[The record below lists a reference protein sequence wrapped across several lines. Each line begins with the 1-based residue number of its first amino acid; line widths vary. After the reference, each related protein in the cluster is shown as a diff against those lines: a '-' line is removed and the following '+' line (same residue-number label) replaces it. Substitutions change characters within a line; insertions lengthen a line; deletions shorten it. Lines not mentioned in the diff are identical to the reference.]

1 MKLLFRS
8 LFALLALTFSVNLYA
23 QDVITGTVLDDR
35 GEPVIGGGVVYVGTD
50 IGVVTDIDG
59 HFSIKRLPGKT
70 LQFSSI
76 GMQTMEIVIDKQTE
90 LNIKLK
96 GDSLILEDAVVIGYG
111 SLSKRD
117 FTGSVSSFKAEDL
130 AKTGN
135 KNVIGALQGQVAGLS
150 ITSQS
155 GEPGS
160 GFSIKIR
167 GNNSIYAGTTPLFV
181 IDGMQMDV
189 SSSEIATTSSTGS
202 GSFDPLSFINPND
215 IESIEV
221 LKDATATAIYGSRG
235 ANGVIIITT
244 KSGGEGGDRTMVDF
258 TANFGI
264 SNVPK
269 YIQMLSAQEYVDYR
283 FSRKDYGW
291 SGYGQ
296 DLDGDGNADIPLDA
310 SAYEYNDWQKMLY
323 RTAFTQDYNAS
334 VNAMVNKKTQLLFS
348 IGYLNQEGL
357 VINNDYRRY
366 TGNLKIDHSV
376 SDRVRIGASAN
387 VGRTVSNG
395 AVSSGGGDLG
405 YGGLIQMIYL
415 RRPIN
420 LYTPSDTET
429 TGAYSLVACVTDE
442 TYKNTVYSRYA
453 GNTYLEW
460 DILDELTFRAQA
472 SGNTS
477 NSKLM
482 EFYTVNS
489 PWGYPKNGL
498 GRIKTVDTF
507 SWNTSATLTYKKRWS
522 DAHNFDA
529 MIGVEMSEYH
539 NENLKIGAYDF
550 ADYSTGV
557 FDISKGGTSEKPEEG
572 YSFSTMMSTFGRVSY
587 NYKQRYYVSFNM
599 RADGSSK
606 FTAGNRV
613 GYFPSASFAWRLS
626 EEPFMQDV
634 DWLDQ
639 FKLRFSAGASGN
651 DRISNYATMSLLTT
665 DYYSSNGTEI
675 MGMAPS
681 SSANTRL
688 KWETT
693 YQYDLGLDVSLF
705 KNRLDFV
712 IDLYYKDTRDMLY
725 RATLPAQTG
734 FNQQW
739 QNLGRVENKGVEMS
753 LMSHNIQTSRFSWS
767 TNFTFDLSRNRVL
780 DIGGIEYTSVNIPNG
795 QLSTDISRIMVGQ
808 PIGIGYGYV
817 ADGNYQLSDFY
828 AYRKGV
834 PNADPLP
841 AELVANS
848 SETYDLYDYKL
859 KEGVVS
865 IASVNV
871 QPGDRKYKDIAGDDN
886 IITSADRT
894 VISNSN
900 PDFTIGLG
908 NTFTYNGFELSFF
921 FEGVCGRDILN
932 EFKLCTESGQ
942 SGNTQYNNLRKEA
955 WDGHWTPENPSNTY
969 SRLLNQTN
977 TWTSSYYVEDGSYLR
992 LRNLVLSYTFDSPL
1006 LKKAH
1011 LSSVKLSLSADNL
1024 FLLTKYSGM
1033 DPDVSTNNALFT
1045 GFDRMSYPKPRTF
1058 TFGANLKF

>member
-348 IGYLNQEGL
+348 VGYLNQEGL

-712 IDLYYKDTRDMLY
+712 IDLYYKDTRY
-725 RATLPAQTG
+725 A
-734 FNQQW
+734 
-739 QNLGRVENKGVEMS
+739 
-753 LMSHNIQTSRFSWS
+753 
-767 TNFTFDLSRNRVL
+767 LSRNPARPDRIQPAVA
-780 DIGGIEYTSVNIPNG
+780 E
-795 QLSTDISRIMVGQ
+795 SRTCREQGCRDE
-808 PIGIGYGYV
+808 PYV
-817 ADGNYQLSDFY
+817 PQY
-828 AYRKGV
+828 
-834 PNADPLP
+834 
-841 AELVANS
+841 
-848 SETYDLYDYKL
+848 
-859 KEGVVS
+859 
-865 IASVNV
+865 
-871 QPGDRKYKDIAGDDN
+871 
-886 IITSADRT
+886 
-894 VISNSN
+894 
-900 PDFTIGLG
+900 PD
-908 NTFTYNGFELSFF
+908 
-921 FEGVCGRDILN
+921 
-932 EFKLCTESGQ
+932 
-942 SGNTQYNNLRKEA
+942 
-955 WDGHWTPENPSNTY
+955 
-969 SRLLNQTN
+969 
-977 TWTSSYYVEDGSYLR
+977 
-992 LRNLVLSYTFDSPL
+992 
-1006 LKKAH
+1006 
-1011 LSSVKLSLSADNL
+1011 
-1024 FLLTKYSGM
+1024 
-1033 DPDVSTNNALFT
+1033 
-1045 GFDRMSYPKPRTF
+1045 
-1058 TFGANLKF
+1058 

>member
-348 IGYLNQEGL
+348 VGYLNQEGL

-376 SDRVRIGASAN
+376 SERVRIGASAN

-489 PWGYPKNGL
+489 P
-498 GRIKTVDTF
+498 
-507 SWNTSATLTYKKRWS
+507 
-522 DAHNFDA
+522 
-529 MIGVEMSEYH
+529 
-539 NENLKIGAYDF
+539 
-550 ADYSTGV
+550 
-557 FDISKGGTSEKPEEG
+557 
-572 YSFSTMMSTFGRVSY
+572 
-587 NYKQRYYVSFNM
+587 
-599 RADGSSK
+599 
-606 FTAGNRV
+606 
-613 GYFPSASFAWRLS
+613 
-626 EEPFMQDV
+626 
-634 DWLDQ
+634 
-639 FKLRFSAGASGN
+639 
-651 DRISNYATMSLLTT
+651 
-665 DYYSSNGTEI
+665 
-675 MGMAPS
+675 
-681 SSANTRL
+681 
-688 KWETT
+688 
-693 YQYDLGLDVSLF
+693 
-705 KNRLDFV
+705 
-712 IDLYYKDTRDMLY
+712 
-725 RATLPAQTG
+725 
-734 FNQQW
+734 
-739 QNLGRVENKGVEMS
+739 
-753 LMSHNIQTSRFSWS
+753 
-767 TNFTFDLSRNRVL
+767 
-780 DIGGIEYTSVNIPNG
+780 
-795 QLSTDISRIMVGQ
+795 
-808 PIGIGYGYV
+808 
-817 ADGNYQLSDFY
+817 
-828 AYRKGV
+828 
-834 PNADPLP
+834 
-841 AELVANS
+841 
-848 SETYDLYDYKL
+848 
-859 KEGVVS
+859 
-865 IASVNV
+865 
-871 QPGDRKYKDIAGDDN
+871 
-886 IITSADRT
+886 
-894 VISNSN
+894 
-900 PDFTIGLG
+900 
-908 NTFTYNGFELSFF
+908 
-921 FEGVCGRDILN
+921 
-932 EFKLCTESGQ
+932 
-942 SGNTQYNNLRKEA
+942 
-955 WDGHWTPENPSNTY
+955 
-969 SRLLNQTN
+969 
-977 TWTSSYYVEDGSYLR
+977 
-992 LRNLVLSYTFDSPL
+992 
-1006 LKKAH
+1006 
-1011 LSSVKLSLSADNL
+1011 
-1024 FLLTKYSGM
+1024 
-1033 DPDVSTNNALFT
+1033 
-1045 GFDRMSYPKPRTF
+1045 
-1058 TFGANLKF
+1058 

>member
-348 IGYLNQEGL
+348 VGYLNQEGL

-587 NYKQRYYVSFNM
+587 NYK
-599 RADGSSK
+599 
-606 FTAGNRV
+606 
-613 GYFPSASFAWRLS
+613 
-626 EEPFMQDV
+626 
-634 DWLDQ
+634 
-639 FKLRFSAGASGN
+639 
-651 DRISNYATMSLLTT
+651 
-665 DYYSSNGTEI
+665 
-675 MGMAPS
+675 
-681 SSANTRL
+681 
-688 KWETT
+688 
-693 YQYDLGLDVSLF
+693 
-705 KNRLDFV
+705 
-712 IDLYYKDTRDMLY
+712 
-725 RATLPAQTG
+725 
-734 FNQQW
+734 
-739 QNLGRVENKGVEMS
+739 
-753 LMSHNIQTSRFSWS
+753 
-767 TNFTFDLSRNRVL
+767 
-780 DIGGIEYTSVNIPNG
+780 
-795 QLSTDISRIMVGQ
+795 
-808 PIGIGYGYV
+808 
-817 ADGNYQLSDFY
+817 
-828 AYRKGV
+828 
-834 PNADPLP
+834 
-841 AELVANS
+841 
-848 SETYDLYDYKL
+848 
-859 KEGVVS
+859 
-865 IASVNV
+865 
-871 QPGDRKYKDIAGDDN
+871 
-886 IITSADRT
+886 
-894 VISNSN
+894 
-900 PDFTIGLG
+900 
-908 NTFTYNGFELSFF
+908 
-921 FEGVCGRDILN
+921 
-932 EFKLCTESGQ
+932 
-942 SGNTQYNNLRKEA
+942 
-955 WDGHWTPENPSNTY
+955 
-969 SRLLNQTN
+969 
-977 TWTSSYYVEDGSYLR
+977 
-992 LRNLVLSYTFDSPL
+992 
-1006 LKKAH
+1006 
-1011 LSSVKLSLSADNL
+1011 
-1024 FLLTKYSGM
+1024 
-1033 DPDVSTNNALFT
+1033 
-1045 GFDRMSYPKPRTF
+1045 
-1058 TFGANLKF
+1058 